1 LSPPHR
7 MTVSRFRNDQGMR
20 VRLKAARAIAIMGR
34 DAKSAIKDLIE
45 ALADKE
51 PDVLVWV
58 CISLGE
64 MREAGQEALPK
75 LEGLVD
81 HQDPR
86 VKQAAADAIGRI
98 KAKARN

>member
-1 LSPPHR
+1 
-7 MTVSRFRNDQGMR
+7 MR
-20 VRLKAARAIAIMGR
+20 VRVNAARAIAIMGK
-34 DAKSAIKDLIE
+34 DAKAVIKDLIE

-58 CISLGE
+58 CIALGE
-64 MREAGQEALPK
+64 MREAGQEAVPK
-75 LEGLVD
+75 LEGLID

-86 VKQAAADAIGRI
+86 VKQAAADAIGKI